1 MITWVIIAIAWAA
14 VLIAG
19 ISLYRLTAYA
29 EKKFR
34 AMIARPRHGEN
45 VWVDCP
51 ESSVV
56 PKN

>member
-1 MITWVIIAIAWAA
+1 MLIWVIVAIAWAA

-19 ISLYRLTAYA
+19 TSLIRLTAYA

-34 AMIARPRHGEN
+34 GLMARARHSHDTWPEST
-45 VWVDCP
+45 

-56 PKN
+56 SKC